1 MPQSGRVQTR
11 PRKKAPSNE
20 FIEGTNQMNAILKIA
35 AAALTVGLLATS
47 ANANSLYEG
56 DGIVITPAS
65 VSADEA
71 VDASATF
78 PNVKRGKIVSYASK
92 KAKGSIIINT
102 KTNELFYVLGYGK
115 AIMYRV
121 ASAKKGFEWKG
132 THKVSNKAQ
141 WPDWRP
147 PVEMRKRKPELP
159 AFMAGGPKNPLG
171 ARAMYLGSSIYR
183 IHGTNEP
190 KSIGRA
196 ASSGCIR
203 MLNADVTELYTLV
216 KIGTEV
222 TVF

>member
-1 MPQSGRVQTR
+1 
-11 PRKKAPSNE
+11 
-20 FIEGTNQMNAILKIA
+20 MNKLFKLA
-35 AAALTVGLLATS
+35 AAALTVGLLSTS
-47 ANANSLYEG
+47 ALAQETLYGGE
-56 DGIVITPAS
+56 GIVITPAS
-65 VSADEA
+65 TSVDGD

-78 PNVKRGKIVSYASK
+78 PAVKRGKIVAYKTA

-102 KTNELFYVLGYGK
+102 KSNELYYVLGYGQAVK
-115 AIMYRV
+115 YRV
-121 ASAKKGFEWKG
+121 ATAKSGFEWKG
-132 THKVSNKAQ
+132 THKVSRKSQ

-147 PVEMRKRKPELP
+147 PAEMRKRKPELP

-222 TVF
+222 TVL

>member
-1 MPQSGRVQTR
+1 
-11 PRKKAPSNE
+11 
-20 FIEGTNQMNAILKIA
+20 MNTLFKIA
-35 AAALTVGLLATS
+35 AAALTIGFLSTS
-47 ANANSLYEG
+47 SFAQETLYGGE
-56 DGIVITPAS
+56 GIVITPAS
-65 VSADEA
+65 VSADA
-71 VDASATF
+71 DVDASATF
-78 PNVKRGKIVSYASK
+78 PNVKRGKIVAFATK

-102 KTNELFYVLGYGK
+102 KSNELYYVLGYGK
-115 AIMYRV
+115 AVKYRV
-121 ASAKKGFEWKG
+121 ATAKSGFEWKG
-132 THKVSNKAQ
+132 THKVSRKAQ

-159 AFMAGGPKNPLG
+159 VFMAGGPKNPLG

-222 TVF
+222 TVL